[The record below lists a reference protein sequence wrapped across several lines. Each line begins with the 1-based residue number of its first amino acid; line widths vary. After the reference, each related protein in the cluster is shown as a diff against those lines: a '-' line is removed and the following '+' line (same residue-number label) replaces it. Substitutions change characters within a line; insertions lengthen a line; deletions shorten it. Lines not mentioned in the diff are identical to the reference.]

1 MDDKLAQIQTY
12 INQATNEINAYN
24 VKPSKATSKRIRLAL
39 GEIKKLVTP
48 VRAQLVAEDKTR

>member
-1 MDDKLAQIQTY
+1 MEDKLTQTQTY
-12 INQATNEINAYN
+12 LEQAINEIKAYQ

-48 VRAQLVAEDKTR
+48 VRAQLVAEDKAR